1 MRLRPHALTRRH
13 TIIAVVVALVVVG
26 GGAAWVATRSSSSTT
41 AAPTLVAV
49 TSGTIR
55 QSVSASGTLE
65 PAHRADLTFAV
76 SGTVTSVP
84 VAAGDKVRSGAVLA
98 TVDTA
103 SLKTAVTSAKASV
116 SAMQDQLT
124 AQQDAGSSAVQI
136 VSTQA
141 QLTDAEAKLTD
152 AQTALAEASM
162 TSPIAGT
169 VAQVDIAVGD
179 SVTQSGST
187 ASAAS
192 SSATGTGSS
201 ASSAG
206 ASSPSA
212 AGSSSSS
219 STTAQIVV
227 ISTTSWVVDASVGSA
242 DLPQLKKGLQ
252 AEITPTGSATKI
264 FGTVK
269 SVGIIASS
277 SSSGSATFPVTITVT
292 GSPKGL
298 YAGGAADV
306 AIIVKQVENV
316 LSVQTNAVHTE
327 GGKTVVHQI
336 KDGAQVSTPVKVG
349 TTYGAVTQILS
360 GLKAGDKVVGT
371 TFRLG
376 GNRPSGGTGTRQGA
390 ATARAAPRVRRSQR
404 MTALPIPYQGSS
416 PILRLVDVGK
426 TYSTGSVQVEALH
439 GISMEVDRGEYVAI
453 MGPSGSG
460 KSTLMHILG
469 CLDVPTTGS
478 YDLAGEDVA
487 AMSEDALAHVR
498 NRQIGFVFQQF
509 NLLPA
514 LSAWRN
520 VELPLCYSG
529 VGRSERKERAMQVLE
544 RVGLGD
550 RVDHRPGELS
560 GGQQQRVA
568 VARALVTD
576 PALILADEPTGNLD
590 SHSSADVLR
599 LFVELHDQG
608 RTIVLITH
616 EREVAESA
624 QRVVRILDGQID
636 SAVPSS
642 LMSLR

>member
-1 MRLRPHALTRRH
+1 MRLRPHAFTRRH

-26 GGAAWVATRSSSSTT
+26 GGAAWVATRSSSSTA

-103 SLKTAVTSAKASV
+103 SLKAAVTSAKTSV
-116 SAMQDQLT
+116 NAMQDQLT

-136 VSTQA
+136 ASTQA

-162 TSPIAGT
+162 TSPITGT

-179 SVTQSGST
+179 SVTQSGSS

-192 SSATGTGSS
+192 SSATGTGSP

-252 AEITPTGSATKI
+252 AEITPSGSSTKI

-277 SSSGSATFPVTITVT
+277 SSNGSATFPVTVTVT

-306 AIIVKQVENV
+306 SIIVKQVENV
-316 LSVQTNAVHTE
+316 LSVPTNAVHTE
-327 GGKTVVHQI
+327 GGKTVVHQM
-336 KDGAQVSTPVKVG
+336 KGGAQVSTPVKVG
-349 TTYGAVTQILS
+349 TTYGPSTQILS

-371 TFRLG
+371 AFRLG
-376 GNRPSGGTGTRQGA
+376 GSRPSGGTGTRQG
-390 ATARAAPRVRRSQR
+390 
-404 MTALPIPYQGSS
+404 G
-416 PILRLVDVGK
+416 G
-426 TYSTGSVQVEALH
+426 
-439 GISMEVDRGEYVAI
+439 
-453 MGPSGSG
+453 
-460 KSTLMHILG
+460 
-469 CLDVPTTGS
+469 
-478 YDLAGEDVA
+478 
-487 AMSEDALAHVR
+487 
-498 NRQIGFVFQQF
+498 
-509 NLLPA
+509 
-514 LSAWRN
+514 
-520 VELPLCYSG
+520 
-529 VGRSERKERAMQVLE
+529 
-544 RVGLGD
+544 GLGGTGGFD
-550 RVDHRPGELS
+550 GPPPGF
-560 GGQQQRVA
+560 GGA
-568 VARALVTD
+568 
-576 PALILADEPTGNLD
+576 G
-590 SHSSADVLR
+590 
-599 LFVELHDQG
+599 G
-608 RTIVLITH
+608 
-616 EREVAESA
+616 
-624 QRVVRILDGQID
+624 
-636 SAVPSS
+636 
-642 LMSLR
+642 

>member
-1 MRLRPHALTRRH
+1 VRLRPPAFTRRH
-13 TIIAVVVALVVVG
+13 TIIAAVVALAVVG
-26 GGAAWVATRSSSSTT
+26 GGGAWAATRSSSSTA
-41 AAPTLVAV
+41 AAPTLVSV

-55 QSVSASGTLE
+55 QSVSATGTLA

-76 SGTVTSVP
+76 GGTVTSVP

-103 SLKTAVTSAKASV
+103 TLKAAVTSAKASV

-136 VSTQA
+136 ASTQA

-192 SSATGTGSS
+192 SLATGTGSS
-201 ASSAG
+201 ASSSG

-212 AGSSSSS
+212 AGSSSSSS

-252 AEITPTGSATKI
+252 AEITPSGSATKI

-277 SSSGSATFPVTITVT
+277 SSSGSASFPVTITVT

-298 YAGGAADV
+298 YAGGAATV
-306 AIIVKQVENV
+306 SIIVKQVENV

-327 GGKTVVHQI
+327 GGKTVVHQM

-349 TTYGAVTQILS
+349 TTYGPSTQILS

-371 TFRLG
+371 TFRPG
-376 GNRPSGGTGTRQGA
+376 GNRPSGGTGTRQG
-390 ATARAAPRVRRSQR
+390 
-404 MTALPIPYQGSS
+404 G
-416 PILRLVDVGK
+416 G
-426 TYSTGSVQVEALH
+426 TG
-439 GISMEVDRGEYVAI
+439 GGFD
-453 MGPSGSG
+453 GP
-460 KSTLMHILG
+460 
-469 CLDVPTTGS
+469 P
-478 YDLAGEDVA
+478 AGFEPPA
-487 AMSEDALAHVR
+487 
-498 NRQIGFVFQQF
+498 GFG
-509 NLLPA
+509 
-514 LSAWRN
+514 
-520 VELPLCYSG
+520 G
-529 VGRSERKERAMQVLE
+529 VG
-544 RVGLGD
+544 G
-550 RVDHRPGELS
+550 
-560 GGQQQRVA
+560 
-568 VARALVTD
+568 
-576 PALILADEPTGNLD
+576 
-590 SHSSADVLR
+590 
-599 LFVELHDQG
+599 
-608 RTIVLITH
+608 
-616 EREVAESA
+616 
-624 QRVVRILDGQID
+624 
-636 SAVPSS
+636 
-642 LMSLR
+642 